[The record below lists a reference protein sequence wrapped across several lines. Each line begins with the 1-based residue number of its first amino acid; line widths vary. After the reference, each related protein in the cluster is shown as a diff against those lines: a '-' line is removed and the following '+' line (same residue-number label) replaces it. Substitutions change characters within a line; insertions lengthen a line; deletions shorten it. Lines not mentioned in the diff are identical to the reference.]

1 MGENLP
7 PPAPGHHRKTVDVP
21 EDYETLFGTLMD
33 AFLQAASGK
42 GRERHAGGQPWLAQP
57 IFAIG
62 DLFGPGFNAGQ
73 VAKKLHEAIQMAER
87 GNKEAARREALGAI
101 IYAAS
106 LYEMWEA

>member
-1 MGENLP
+1 MDDNLP
-7 PPAPGHHRKTVDVP
+7 ELPPCYVRKTVDVP
-21 EDYETLFGTLMD
+21 EDYETLFDTLMA
-33 AFLQAASGK
+33 AFWQAASGK
-42 GRERHAGGQPWLAQP
+42 GNERHACGQPWLAQP

-87 GNKEAARREALGAI
+87 GNREAAQREALGAI

-106 LYEMWEA
+106 LYEM